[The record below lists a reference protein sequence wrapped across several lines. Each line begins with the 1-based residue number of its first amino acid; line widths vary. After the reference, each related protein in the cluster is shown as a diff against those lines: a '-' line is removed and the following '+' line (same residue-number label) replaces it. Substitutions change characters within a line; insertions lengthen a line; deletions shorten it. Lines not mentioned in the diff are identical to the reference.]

1 MDNAAQ
7 YGQQDF
13 DLPHDVV
20 QLPSKGKFYKS
31 GKSSIKVGYLTAQDE
46 NTLLGQRNGDNIV
59 MTLLRN
65 KIYEPGFDPMDLL
78 ECDVE
83 AILIFLRNSSF
94 GSQYTFNLRDP
105 KTTKSFEQT
114 ITLDELNIKPTTI
127 EPGQDGFFELMLP
140 VSQKSVKCRL
150 LNQRDIQELQKMRD
164 AYPDGVIA
172 PVVTK
177 RLEKMIVE
185 FDGSNDPADIASTIV
200 NLPIA
205 DSKHIRNTMEGA
217 EPKLDLERVFV
228 APSGEKVSTRI
239 AFGAEFFRPFF

>member
-1 MDNAAQ
+1 MDTAAQ

-13 DLPHDVV
+13 NLPHDVV
-20 QLPSKGKFYKS
+20 SLPSQGKYYKH

-46 NTLLGQRNGDNIV
+46 NTLLGQKNGDNII

-65 KIYEPGFDPMDLL
+65 KIYEPNFDPMELL

-83 AILIFLRNSSF
+83 AILIFLRNTSF
-94 GSQYTFNLRDP
+94 GSEYTFNLRDP
-105 KTTKSFEQT
+105 KTLNNFEST
-114 ITLDELNIKPTTI
+114 ISLDELNVKPVTI
-127 EPGQDGFFELMLP
+127 QPNSERLFEMTLP
-140 VSQKSVKCRL
+140 VSQKQIKCRL

-164 AYPDGVIA
+164 SYPDGVIA

-185 FDGSNDPADIASTIV
+185 FDGSKDPADISATIV

-205 DSKHIRNTMEGA
+205 DSKYIRNTMEGA
-217 EPKLDLERVFV
+217 EPKLDLDRVFV

>member
-1 MDNAAQ
+1 MDNASQ

-13 DLPHDVV
+13 NLPHDVV
-20 QLPSKGKFYKS
+20 SLPSQGKYYKS

-46 NTLLGQRNGDNIV
+46 NTLLGQRNGDNII

-65 KIYEPGFDPMDLL
+65 KIYEPNFDPMELL

-83 AILIFLRNSSF
+83 AILIFLRNTSF
-94 GSQYTFNLRDP
+94 GSEYTFNLRDP
-105 KTTKSFEQT
+105 KTLSNFEST
-114 ITLDELNIKPTTI
+114 ISLDELNVKEVSI
-127 EPGQDGFFELMLP
+127 EPNNQGLFEIMLP
-140 VSQKSVKCRL
+140 VTQKMVKCRL
-150 LNQRDIQELQKMRD
+150 LNQKDIQDLQKMRD
-164 AYPDGVIA
+164 SYPDGVIA

-185 FDGSNDPADIASTIV
+185 FDGSKDLADISSTIV

-205 DSKHIRNTMEGA
+205 DSKFIRNTMEGA

>member
-1 MDNAAQ
+1 
-7 YGQQDF
+7 
-13 DLPHDVV
+13 
-20 QLPSKGKFYKS
+20 
-31 GKSSIKVGYLTAQDE
+31 
-46 NTLLGQRNGDNIV
+46 LGQKNGDNII

-65 KIYEPGFDPMDLL
+65 KIYEPNFDPMELL

-83 AILIFLRNSSF
+83 AILIFLRNTSF
-94 GSQYTFNLRDP
+94 GSEYTFNLRDP
-105 KTTKSFEQT
+105 KTLNNFEST
-114 ITLDELNIKPTTI
+114 IYLDELNVKPVTI
-127 EPGQDGFFELMLP
+127 QPNSEGLFEIMLP
-140 VSQKSVKCRL
+140 VSQKLVKCRL

-164 AYPDGVIA
+164 SYPDGVIA

-185 FDGSNDPADIASTIV
+185 FDGSTDKADISATIV

-217 EPKLDLERVFV
+217 EPKLDLDRVFV

>member
-13 DLPHDVV
+13 NLPHDVV
-20 QLPSKGKFYKS
+20 QLPSKGKYYKS
-31 GKSSIKVGYLTAQDE
+31 GKSSIKVGFLTAQDE
-46 NTLLGQRNGDNIV
+46 NTLLGQRNGDNII
-59 MTLLRN
+59 MTLLKS

-83 AILIFLRNSSF
+83 AILIFLRNTSF
-94 GSQYTFNLRDP
+94 GPEYTFNLRDP
-105 KTTKSFEQT
+105 KTMKDFEQS
-114 ITLDELNIKPTTI
+114 ILLDELNVKPTTI
-127 EPGQDGFFELMLP
+127 EPNGEGLFELMLP
-140 VSQKSVKCRL
+140 VSQKMVKCRI
-150 LNQRDIQELQKMRD
+150 LNQRDIQDLQKMRE
-164 AYPDGVIA
+164 AYPDGMVA

-185 FDGSNDPADIASTIV
+185 FDGSNNPADISSTIV

-205 DSKHIRNTMEGA
+205 DSKYIRNTMEGA
-217 EPKLDLERVFV
+217 EPKLDLDRVFV

>member
-1 MDNAAQ
+1 MDTAAQ

-13 DLPHDVV
+13 NLPHDVV
-20 QLPSKGKFYKS
+20 SLPSQGKYYKH

-46 NTLLGQRNGDNIV
+46 NTLLGQKNGDNII

-65 KIYEPGFDPMDLL
+65 KIYEPNFDPMELL

-83 AILIFLRNSSF
+83 AILIFLRNTSF

-105 KTTKSFEQT
+105 KTLNNFEST
-114 ITLDELNIKPTTI
+114 ISLDELNVKPVTI
-127 EPGQDGFFELMLP
+127 QPNSEGLFEMVLP
-140 VSQKSVKCRL
+140 VSQKQIKCRL
-150 LNQRDIQELQKMRD
+150 LNQKDIQELQKMRD
-164 AYPDGVIA
+164 SYPDGVIA

-185 FDGSNDPADIASTIV
+185 LDGSTDKADISSTIV

-205 DSKHIRNTMEGA
+205 DSKYIRNTMEGA
-217 EPKLDLERVFV
+217 EPKLDLDRVFV

>member
-1 MDNAAQ
+1 MDTSAQ

-13 DLPHDVV
+13 NLPHDVV
-20 QLPSKGKFYKS
+20 LLPSQGKYYKS

-46 NTLLGQRNGDNIV
+46 NTLLGQKNGDNII

-65 KIYEPGFDPMDLL
+65 KIYEPGFDPLDLL

-83 AILIFLRNSSF
+83 AILIFLRNTSF
-94 GSQYTFNLRDP
+94 GSEYTFNLRDP
-105 KTTKSFEQT
+105 KTLNNFETT
-114 ITLDELNIKPTTI
+114 ISLDELNVKPI
-127 EPGQDGFFELMLP
+127 SIQPNEQGLFEMTLP
-140 VSQKSVKCRL
+140 ISQKHIKCRL

-164 AYPDGVIA
+164 SYPDGVIA

-185 FDGSNDPADIASTIV
+185 FDGSKDPADISATIV

-205 DSKHIRNTMEGA
+205 DSKYIRNTMEGA
-217 EPKLDLERVFV
+217 EPKLDLDRVFV